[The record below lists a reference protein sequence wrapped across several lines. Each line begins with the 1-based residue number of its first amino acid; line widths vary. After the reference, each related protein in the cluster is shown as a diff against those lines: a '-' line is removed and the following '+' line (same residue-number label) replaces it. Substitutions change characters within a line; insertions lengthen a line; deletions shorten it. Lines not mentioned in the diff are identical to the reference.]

1 MPKRILFYFK
11 VYAHCEDT
19 FDEFNFHYLIYQIF
33 LGLKILN
40 IRYKPFGSFTS
51 FSSNCRDNLSL

>member
-40 IRYKPFGSFTS
+40 IRYKPFGSFIS
-51 FSSNCRDNLSL
+51 FFQ